1 VNRWDVVEALIKG
14 NLWTR
19 GAELGVFKGETFFHL
34 LDACP
39 TLTLIGVDRWERTVG
54 PKQDRETGFASYAD
68 HPMEAYASEVS
79 MRAVRYGSRAVII
92 RGDTVM
98 AARSIADVS
107 LDFVFV
113 DASHDTESVKADV
126 RSWRPKIRGGG
137 LLIGHDINWP
147 SVRRALTQLGMDW
160 AEHQANIWYH
170 RP

>member
-1 VNRWDVVEALIKG
+1 
-14 NLWTR
+14 
-19 GAELGVFKGETFFHL
+19 
-34 LDACP
+34 
-39 TLTLIGVDRWERTVG
+39 
-54 PKQDRETGFASYAD
+54 
-68 HPMEAYASEVS
+68 MEAYASEVS